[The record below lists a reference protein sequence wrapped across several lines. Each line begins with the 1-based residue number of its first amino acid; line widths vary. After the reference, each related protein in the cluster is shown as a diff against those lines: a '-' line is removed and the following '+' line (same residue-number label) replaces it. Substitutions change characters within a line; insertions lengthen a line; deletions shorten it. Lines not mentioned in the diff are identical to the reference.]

1 MMAITTAWST
11 GVATE
16 WFTFDRVKV
25 VILIIT
31 TLTGWYQA
39 WIKGNEVTATQ
50 QQVTN
55 VAAAYHYHYQE
66 CE

>member
-1 MMAITTAWST
+1 MD
-11 GVATE
+11 
-16 WFTFDRVKV
+16 WFTLDRVKV

-39 WIKGNEVTATQ
+39 WIKGAENKAVQ

>member
-1 MMAITTAWST
+1 MTAITTAWSI
-11 GVATE
+11 GVATD
-16 WFTFDRVKV
+16 WFTFDRVKT

-31 TLTGWYQA
+31 TLAGWYQVWVQGA
-39 WIKGNEVTATQ
+39 ENKAVQ

>member
-1 MMAITTAWST
+1 MDGITL
-11 GVATE
+11 
-16 WFTFDRVKV
+16 DRVKI

-39 WIKGNEVTATQ
+39 WIKGKEVTATQ
-50 QQVTN
+50 AQVTN
-55 VAAAYHYHYQE
+55 VANSYSTHYHYGE